1 MYQTISS
8 LARFSR
14 RELDDDIKKITESA
28 IKAFRRVLE
37 EGTMADDTKAGN
49 TGVAGPLGDPPPPP
63 PLVTPVH
70 PELVPKSL
78 LPGKVMPSPQE
89 IADRRLRATMGPAR
103 VADPEE
109 STTDGVNCPGPE
121 VTTQPAPAE
130 SPPKTSFM
138 PLPPGPPPGAGGPAD
153 PNYKP
158 TPDPIPISQ
167 PKATVTPEQ
176 KK

>member
-1 MYQTISS
+1 M
-8 LARFSR
+8 A
-14 RELDDDIKKITESA
+14 KKA
-28 IKAFRRVLE
+28 K
-37 EGTMADDTKAGN
+37 GDTSDPAVGN

-63 PLVTPVH
+63 TLVTPVH
-70 PELVPKSL
+70 PELVPQSL

-103 VADPEE
+103 VAAPEE

-121 VTTQPAPAE
+121 ATTQPAPA
-130 SPPKTSFM
+130 PKTSFM
-138 PLPPGPPPGAGGPAD
+138 PLPPGSPPGPPPGAGGPAD

-158 TPDPIPISQ
+158 TPDPIPISTPKSPATTPISQ
-167 PKATVTPEQ
+167 SKATVTPEQ

>member
-1 MYQTISS
+1 
-8 LARFSR
+8 
-14 RELDDDIKKITESA
+14 
-28 IKAFRRVLE
+28 
-37 EGTMADDTKAGN
+37 MADDTKAGN
-49 TGVAGPLGDPPPPP
+49 TGVAGPLGDPPPPL
-63 PLVTPVH
+63 PLITPVH

-103 VADPEE
+103 VAAPEE
-109 STTDGVNCPGPE
+109 STTGPE
-121 VTTQPAPAE
+121 ATTQPAPAK

-138 PLPPGPPPGAGGPAD
+138 PLPPGSPPGLPPGAGGPAD

-167 PKATVTPEQ
+167 PKSTVTPEQ

>member
-1 MYQTISS
+1 
-8 LARFSR
+8 
-14 RELDDDIKKITESA
+14 
-28 IKAFRRVLE
+28 
-37 EGTMADDTKAGN
+37 MADDTKAGN

-89 IADRRLRATMGPAR
+89 IADRRLRATMDEP
-103 VADPEE
+103 P
-109 STTDGVNCPGPE
+109 
-121 VTTQPAPAE
+121 
-130 SPPKTSFM
+130 PPKTSFM
-138 PLPPGPPPGAGGPAD
+138 PLPPGGPPPGAGGPAD

-158 TPDPIPISQ
+158 TPDPIPISTPKSPAPTPISQ
-167 PKATVTPEQ
+167 SKATVTPEQ